1 MQKIHAT
8 TETSPYATVLAN
20 FLAQE
25 FPGSVSNA
33 EAVFEA
39 VCSEVFGTKQ
49 HRYGPMPSVEQQVA
63 VREIIRSY
71 MDSGDPI
78 EVLVPWGS
86 SKQADVN
93 LDVLELSALRSI
105 HCLSERVKRHYAP
118 GIRVSIRVE
127 DATDMVLFDPSFYG
141 KINTYAVTMVK
152 LVQALGY
159 KEITVKRETELMS
172 TPDFHEHVRDLTP
185 WIAEYMNAAD
195 RIGSEKAMETD
206 AYQTMKRLG
215 WKGNIPL
222 EQRSYYKRSYRI
234 FYPDK
239 TEEEIN
245 ESASVYFACSLVR
258 RLMNGTGAPVG
269 QHIQLCYNLPVP
281 GIPWKMA
288 ANRLYYRTVPERFT
302 NRHKAPWIGRGYIE
316 IASDNSCKIKLADFN
331 QPPDGLQPFCF
342 AIGDADVNAPY
353 ILT

>member
-1 MQKIHAT
+1 M
-8 TETSPYATVLAN
+8 TEPNPFKQVIAN

-39 VCSEVFGTKQ
+39 VCAEVFGTKQ
-49 HRYGPMPSVEQQVA
+49 HRYGPMPSPEQQVA
-63 VREIIRSY
+63 IREVVRSF

-86 SKQADVN
+86 SKQADVT

-105 HCLSERVKRHYAP
+105 HCLSERVKRHYSP
-118 GIRVSIRVE
+118 GINVSIRLE
-127 DATDMVLFDPSFYG
+127 DATDMVLFNPSYYD
-141 KINTYAVTMVK
+141 KINTYAATMVN
-152 LVQALGY
+152 LVKALQY
-159 KEITVKRETELMS
+159 SEITVKRETELMS
-172 TPDFHEHVRDLTP
+172 TADFHEHVHTLSP
-185 WIAEYMNAAD
+185 WIAEYIEASD
-195 RIGSEKAMETD
+195 RYGSEKAMDGE

-222 EQRSYYKRSYRI
+222 EQREYYKRSYRI
-234 FYPDK
+234 FYPDRSEK
-239 TEEEIN
+239 EITEEVAI
-245 ESASVYFACSLVR
+245 YFACSLVR
-258 RLMNGTGAPVG
+258 RLMNGTGAPAG
-269 QHIQLCYNLPVP
+269 GHIQLCYNLPVP

-316 IASDNSCKIKLADFN
+316 IAGDNSCKIKLADFN
-331 QPPDGLQPFCF
+331 QPPADLQSFCF
-342 AIGDADVNAPY
+342 TVGDADVNAPY